1 MGDADANDTTVEK
14 GEEHIGARVDEATHR
29 KIRIAA
35 AERDEPMTDFIRY
48 AVGKTL
54 AELEEGNR
62 TNPPTA
68 AANS

>member
-1 MGDADANDTTVEK
+1 MGEADGRDTAVEK
-14 GEEHIGARVDEATHR
+14 GEEHIGARVDEDTHR

-54 AELEEGNR
+54 AELEEGN
-62 TNPPTA
+62 A
-68 AANS
+68 AKVPMSTMNS